1 MKFEQNLYLVKLKLL
16 EAYWYSN
23 GLLEHFRMIYNI
35 DAEKLKGGKYYDYR
49 NLENSIFEA
58 TYCNT
63 KKALYD
69 LQKIIDEQ
77 ANFYKNVPE
86 ITAEQNFKN
95 IKKEHETEQ
104 LLIQT
109 FQKIGK
115 ELEEC
120 RSDEEVA
127 KKIEQL
133 IEKGKKLNNH

>member
-1 MKFEQNLYLVKLKLL
+1 MTFEENLYLVKLKLL
-16 EAYWYSN
+16 EAYWFSN

-35 DAEKLKGGKYYDYR
+35 DAEKLRGGKYYDYR

-63 KKALYD
+63 NKALHD

-77 ANFYKNVPE
+77 INLYKNVPE
-86 ITAEQNFKN
+86 ITAEQNIKN
-95 IKKEHETEQ
+95 IEQ
-104 LLIQT
+104 EYEIQQLVSQA
-109 FQKIGK
+109 FQQIGK

-127 KKIEQL
+127 KKIAQL
-133 IEKGKKLNNH
+133 IDKGKKLNSH